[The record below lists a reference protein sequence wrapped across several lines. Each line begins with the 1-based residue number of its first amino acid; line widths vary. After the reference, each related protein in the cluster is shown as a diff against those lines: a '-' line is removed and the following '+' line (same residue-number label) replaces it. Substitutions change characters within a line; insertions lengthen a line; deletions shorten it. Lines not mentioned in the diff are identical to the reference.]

1 MEINGIPQAFV
12 KMAKTFQYYYIL
24 AAGHMVKHY
33 LDQNTEKVW
42 KNADFN
48 RTVHV
53 LCCPI
58 RIFSTFVT
66 VDLVTYTR
74 LSHSSPQGGLS
85 LGFHIRVVPH
95 QWSHIRVVSDQAGL
109 SLGWPLIRMVSRHG
123 GLSSGWSCI
132 RVVSQSHQDYLSSW
146 WSLIRMV
153 SHHFYLLYS
162 VILLSAGSSRQRAC
176 CTDGAETRCWGI
188 TRSTISTAVFLGF
201 ILSCGCIPSA
211 TAVWVSWCCEGW
223 STPAAMFWLCWFI
236 SVVLS
241 DFSISVHV
249 LIH

>member
-95 QWSHIRVVSDQAGL
+95 QWSHIRVVFHQGGFRSGWSFIRVASHQDGLTSWWPVIRVVLHQGGLSISSGL
-109 SLGWPLIRMVSRHG
+109 SLIMVVTYQD
-123 GLSSGWSCI
+123 GLSSF
-132 RVVSQSHQDYLSSW
+132 LSAEFSYFAVCRFQPTTGLLHW
-146 WSLIRMV
+146 WCWNALLGHNQKHHFHCSLPWFYPLLWVHPISNSSVGIMVLRRMV
-153 SHHFYLLYS
+153 HS
-162 VILLSAGSSRQRAC
+162 C
-176 CTDGAETRCWGI
+176 CN
-188 TRSTISTAVFLGF
+188 
-201 ILSCGCIPSA
+201 
-211 TAVWVSWCCEGW
+211 
-223 STPAAMFWLCWFI
+223 
-236 SVVLS
+236 VL
-241 DFSISVHV
+241 IV